1 MVSNDNLLNVSPDM
15 GFYNLLESY
24 PYNLTRA
31 LCEYIDNAL
40 QAFLDKDKKFKQNL
54 LKIELN
60 FCNDLEAKITIKDNG
75 VGIQKQDFQRVM
87 RPGMKKDT
95 PSLSEFGIGMKAAS
109 LWFGRK
115 WELQSSPWNSTE
127 TYGISFDLDEL
138 LKKNQEQIELMVL
151 PREKENGVVITIS
164 RLKRKIE
171 KELVEKA
178 WKELQDIYQL
188 FTHVKDPILKLSAK
202 YNNVTLRTDD
212 DLLNNYRNPEVLE
225 YPRVRLIGNKYY
237 AIGNSKKWE
246 QNISFEF
253 EGNMVTGK
261 LYALHTSSQKS
272 NPGIRLFRNKR
283 LIKGFLHNSYRP
295 AFLVGTANKHAP
307 SRIFGELHLDGQ
319 AISSNKGEF
328 QFEEDYFLMQLSK
341 QCGVRDLIDQAEAY
355 RAKQDNKNII
365 PISEQEFEQL
375 KSKNNTPKIKKAI
388 FDLVSSETKLTI
400 GKKINLYDYISK
412 AIDGYGNHIPYN
424 KIDIRIND
432 EKKTILPIVQPGTIV
447 VNYTYK
453 DEKDTLTR
461 TLTITAVEKEADLEN
476 VYRPLIPHKAGDV
489 YKLNLSNQS
498 VTNLIEQINKLHR
511 EHKGEYNELIACSLR
526 SVFELCIRILEKSSK
541 ITFEVTKNNIDKL
554 EGKVNAIHTL
564 MNNPTIAGKITLS
577 AKLPSQQDFLNEWRA
592 ISSQDI
598 SSYVKSTHLGA
609 HGSTSSLTPDR
620 LIGIGNYLGLFILA
634 TDQILNN
641 TELQKLITNPLRY

>member
-1 MVSNDNLLNVSPDM
+1 MASNDNLLDVSPDM

-60 FCNDLEAKITIKDNG
+60 FCNDTESQIIIKDNG

-115 WELQSSPWNSTE
+115 WELRSSPWNSSE
-127 TYGISFDLDEL
+127 TYGISFDLDDL
-138 LKKNQEQIELMVL
+138 LKKNQEQIELMIL
-151 PREKENGVVITIS
+151 PREKENGVIITIN
-164 RLKRKIE
+164 RLKRRIE

-202 YNNVTLRTDD
+202 YNNATLPTDD
-212 DLLNNYRNPEVLE
+212 DLLNDYRNPIVLE
-225 YPRVRLIGNKYY
+225 YPRVHLIGNKYY
-237 AIGNSKKWE
+237 AIGSSKKWE
-246 QNISFEF
+246 LNINFEF

-261 LYALHTSSQKS
+261 LYVLQTSSQKS

-319 AISSNKGEF
+319 PISSNKGEF

-341 QCGVRDLIDQAEAY
+341 QYGVRDLIEQAESY
-355 RAKQDNKNII
+355 RAKQNSEDII
-365 PISEQEFEQL
+365 TISEEDFEKL
-375 KSKNNTPKIKKAI
+375 KNKNNTPKTKKAI
-388 FDLVSSETKLTI
+388 LELILSEIKLTI

-412 AIDGYGNHIPYN
+412 AMDGYGNPIPQN
-424 KIDIRIND
+424 KIDIHINE
-432 EKKTILPIVQPGTIV
+432 EKKTVLPIVQPGTII

-453 DEKDTLTR
+453 DEKNTLVR

-476 VYRPLIPHKAGDV
+476 VCRPLIPHKAGDA
-489 YKLNLSNQS
+489 YKLNLANQS
-498 VTNLIEQINKLHR
+498 VTNLIEQINRLHKD
-511 EHKGEYNELIACSLR
+511 HKGEYNELIACSLR
-526 SVFELCIRILEKSSK
+526 SVFELCIRNLEKSSK
-541 ITFEVTKNNIDKL
+541 ITFVTKNNTDKL
-554 EGKVNAIHTL
+554 EAKINAIHTL
-564 MNNPTIAGKITLS
+564 MNNKVIAEKITLN

-592 ISSQDI
+592 ISSQDVT
-598 SSYVKSTHLGA
+598 SYVKSTHLGA

-641 TELQKLITNPLRY
+641 TEVQKLVPNPLNC